1 MGEQYIRQVS
11 RKLNLSR
18 SRKKEILHDLEELFA
33 EAASHGETEE
43 EVIKRLGSPE
53 EYANECQRNLSHEVG
68 KKNTLKKRGIAMVVT
83 LIVALACMFPY
94 LSIHLQKAPEGA
106 IGYADA
112 ATGIFLV
119 GKSAFFNENLLLI
132 IGILLVIMDI
142 VLLIVSV
149 TKYGKKKN

>member
-53 EYANECQRNLSHEVG
+53 EYANECQL
-68 KKNTLKKRGIAMVVT
+68 
-83 LIVALACMFPY
+83 Y

-132 IGILLVIMDI
+132 IGILLVIIDV
-142 VLLIVSV
+142 VLLIISIN
-149 TKYGKKKN
+149 KSKKGE

>member
-53 EYANECQRNLSHEVG
+53 EYANECQLNLSHEVG
-68 KKNTLKKRGIAMVVT
+68 KKNTLKKKAIAMVVT
-83 LIVALACMFPY
+83 LACMFPY

-132 IGILLVIMDI
+132 IGILLVIIDV
-142 VLLIVSV
+142 VLLIISIN
-149 TKYGKKKN
+149 KSKKGE

>member
-1 MGEQYIRQVS
+1 
-11 RKLNLSR
+11 
-18 SRKKEILHDLEELFA
+18 
-33 EAASHGETEE
+33 
-43 EVIKRLGSPE
+43 
-53 EYANECQRNLSHEVG
+53 
-68 KKNTLKKRGIAMVVT
+68 MVVT

-119 GKSAFFNENLLLI
+119 GKSAFFNETLLLI

>member
-53 EYANECQRNLSHEVG
+53 EYANECQLNLSHEVG
-68 KKNTLKKRGIAMVVT
+68 KKNTLKKK
-83 LIVALACMFPY
+83 IVALACMFPY

-132 IGILLVIMDI
+132 IGILLVIIDV
-142 VLLIVSV
+142 VLLIISIN
-149 TKYGKKKN
+149 KSKKGE

>member
-1 MGEQYIRQVS
+1 MGEQYIRKVS

-68 KKNTLKKRGIAMVVT
+68 KKRFFQRNSFADHRNFAGD
-83 LIVALACMFPY
+83 
-94 LSIHLQKAPEGA
+94 H
-106 IGYADA
+106 GYCFTDC
-112 ATGIFLV
+112 
-119 GKSAFFNENLLLI
+119 
-132 IGILLVIMDI
+132 
-142 VLLIVSV
+142 
-149 TKYGKKKN
+149 